1 MEVPGTQS
9 RHAERVESAK
19 MVSMK
24 TSWITFLRRIG
35 LPVVL
40 VTLIALSG
48 LVSRAQNEQNQSPM
62 LPGDFTP
69 RVKKHK
75 TPDKLPPIPTLSP
88 SFSISAAPL
97 GYGPPGPTYLGR
109 NQNLV
114 TLGFLDE
121 DHLLFSFRAPGLL
134 SREDDASNV
143 SAERQMRAVVL
154 ALPEGKVQSETLWTL
169 PDRGPYLWFLPDGH
183 FLLRDRKG
191 LETSDATLQT
201 KPLAPLPGRFL
212 AMRLDPSGNFLLAN
226 SVDPAAHFDSTNAM
240 GTRKVLPLRT
250 QIGPNPDPTSV
261 AERLIRLESG
271 QVLST
276 RHASAAAP
284 LSINAEGFLDT
295 VHDRFDQWSLTLNS
309 FNGGSQVLGHV
320 ESTCLPISFFVSDRE
335 MLVAGCTEGH
345 IPKLMGVSASGRL
358 LWQIETPI
366 AIVPPLFVFS
376 QDGSRF
382 ARETVVFKHSPGAE
396 TQTPWVKAVKGQV
409 VRVFDAA
416 TGKVVLE
423 TPISPTFDAGGNVA
437 LSPSGRRLTVLNE
450 SAIEVFDLPTPAPLP
465 DDVKH

>member
-1 MEVPGTQS
+1 
-9 RHAERVESAK
+9 
-19 MVSMK
+19 
-24 TSWITFLRRIG
+24 
-35 LPVVL
+35 
-40 VTLIALSG
+40 
-48 LVSRAQNEQNQSPM
+48 
-62 LPGDFTP
+62 
-69 RVKKHK
+69 
-75 TPDKLPPIPTLSP
+75 
-88 SFSISAAPL
+88 
-97 GYGPPGPTYLGR
+97 
-109 NQNLV
+109 
-114 TLGFLDE
+114 
-121 DHLLFSFRAPGLL
+121 
-134 SREDDASNV
+134 
-143 SAERQMRAVVL
+143 
-154 ALPEGKVQSETLWTL
+154 GKVQSETLWTL
-169 PDRGPYLWFLPDGH
+169 PDRGRYLWFLPDGH

-250 QIGPNPDPTSV
+250 QVGPNPDPTSV

-358 LWQIETPI
+358 LWQIET
-366 AIVPPLFVFS
+366 
-376 QDGSRF
+376 
-382 ARETVVFKHSPGAE
+382 
-396 TQTPWVKAVKGQV
+396 
-409 VRVFDAA
+409 
-416 TGKVVLE
+416 
-423 TPISPTFDAGGNVA
+423 
-437 LSPSGRRLTVLNE
+437 
-450 SAIEVFDLPTPAPLP
+450 
-465 DDVKH
+465 